1 MLAAVNVTKQNTYKQ
16 NATYTNGF
24 MFPFDGYKYTQKPY
38 NVPETERYKSPG
50 E

>member
-1 MLAAVNVTKQNTYKQ
+1 MLATVNVTKQNTYKQ

-24 MFPFDGYKYTQKPY
+24 MFPFGGYKYTQKLY
-38 NVPETERYKSPG
+38 NIPETERYKSPG